1 MSSQPART
9 RAPNP
14 PKLPARARAA
24 QPERRSS
31 GEPVPLH
38 SDPAVAGRLVT
49 DWLREV
55 EDAEAGRAPSCTA
68 DELLASMNDRIARLP
83 K

>member
-1 MSSQPART
+1 MASQPART
-9 RAPNP
+9 HAPNP
-14 PKLPARARAA
+14 PKLPVRARAA
-24 QPERRSS
+24 QPDRCSS
-31 GEPVPLH
+31 GEPVQLH

-49 DWLREV
+49 SWLREV